1 MNSMGVNMMR
11 DDSSVG
17 TYAVA
22 GVVGDVDRHPL
33 AVVSHVLTSFAIT
46 LCAVAVG
53 LIFVGSFLHN
63 APPFIAGVLT
73 MLAGITLE
81 LRSKYLASR
90 ATIAV
95 SRLNATDQEATR
107 GA

>member
-17 TYAVA
+17 TSAVA
-22 GVVGDVDRHPL
+22 GVAGDVDRHPL
-33 AVVSHVLTSFAIT
+33 AVVSHVLTSIAIT
-46 LCAVAVG
+46 MCAVAVG
-53 LIFVGSFLHN
+53 LIFVGSLLHS
-63 APPFIAGVLT
+63 AQPFIAGVLT
-73 MLAGITLE
+73 ILAGITLE

-90 ATIAV
+90 AAAA

-107 GA
+107 DA

>member
-1 MNSMGVNMMR
+1 MMR
-11 DDSSVG
+11 DDSSAG
-17 TYAVA
+17 TSAVA

-53 LIFVGSFLHN
+53 LIFVGSLLHS

-73 MLAGITLE
+73 ILAGITLE
-81 LRSKYLASR
+81 LRSKYLAFR
-90 ATIAV
+90 AADAV
-95 SRLNATDQEATR
+95 RRLSATDQEVT
-107 GA
+107 